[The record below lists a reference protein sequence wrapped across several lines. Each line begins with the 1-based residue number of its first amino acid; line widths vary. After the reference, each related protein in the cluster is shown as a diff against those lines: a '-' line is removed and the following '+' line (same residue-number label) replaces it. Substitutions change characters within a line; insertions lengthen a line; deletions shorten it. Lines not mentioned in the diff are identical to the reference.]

1 MDVSTTMAVDFAPRS
16 GGTEMII
23 LYNTVFHPFSFGLSI
38 SSCSRRQ
45 QNISLL
51 LEFRR
56 SRLNCLRILL

>member
-1 MDVSTTMAVDFAPRS
+1 MDVSTRTAVDFTPRS
-16 GGTEMII
+16 GGTEMNIHS
-23 LYNTVFHPFSFGLSI
+23 TVFHPFSIGLGI

-45 QNISLL
+45 QNVSLL